1 MKHSAVTSYVDG
13 FVYGRLAGSR
23 YFQQFHHDP
32 DAKRPNN
39 PYQGISLASVEWE
52 RGFAEGF
59 SAAQAQA
66 RKTSL
71 RRV

>member
-1 MKHSAVTSYVDG
+1 VDG

-23 YFQQFHHDP
+23 YFRDFQHDP
-32 DAKRPNN
+32 EAKRPPN

-59 SAAQAQA
+59 TTAQAQA

-71 RRV
+71 HRV